1 MRNVLNSRFNVS
13 GDDANLP
20 VWSIAVLTL
29 LYIPVFFI
37 LHSLNPYCVAYY
49 GDSNSHAILARSLFD
64 SSEAFNLGTTWLPVY
79 HFLLAPFCFPDAWF
93 FGFASGFVLNLF
105 MLFAAFY
112 FLSRLFSQ
120 LGISR
125 KGQVAGLL
133 LFGLNPDFIYL
144 AMAPMT
150 EVTFI
155 ALLLGAAYF
164 FYRGI
169 KSSTQKHILIASLF
183 ISLSTLTRYEAWFL
197 APLPALWVLLEA
209 VKSRSITKKVIH
221 NLLTASLSFAGIL
234 FWLLYHLVVYGGA
247 FRFLQSTKNAG
258 YEPAGKQLLYNVSGV
273 LSAFGGNFV
282 LMFGP
287 LLAIAMLIGL
297 SIVALQKTRKENT
310 LWLLFFLAA
319 PIAYLLLSLFFGYV
333 QIKEH
338 WNSRY
343 VLSALPFVVV
353 SATLF
358 FDKMHKAVLGA
369 VLLLGILYY
378 CMEAAG
384 VLPIVTYADAKTHI
398 YDRTYEAYNL
408 GRYIADSVREGRIGY
423 VGGMANASHRI
434 MLFAGV
440 PLKRFEVFRLA
451 DSTSDGF
458 LDERLQ
464 APWNFYR
471 LIILENKQAGYGGP
485 EIPVVT
491 AKIAEVSKHARLIQK
506 TNYFSVFLTGNQ

>member
-1 MRNVLNSRFNVS
+1 MKNLLNSRFNLS
-13 GDDANLP
+13 GGDGKLP
-20 VWSIAVLTL
+20 VWSLVFLTL

-37 LHSLNPYCVAYY
+37 LHSVNPYCVVYY

-64 SSEAFNLGTTWLPVY
+64 SSEAFNLGTTWLPFY
-79 HFLLAPFCFPDAWF
+79 HFLLAPFCYPDAWF
-93 FGFASGFVLNLF
+93 FGFASGFILNLF

-112 FLSRLFSQ
+112 FLTRLLSQ
-120 LGISR
+120 LGMSR
-125 KGQVAGLL
+125 NAQIAGLL
-133 LFGLNPDFIYL
+133 LFSLNPDFIYL

-150 EVTFI
+150 EVTFL
-155 ALLLGAAYF
+155 ALLLGAAYY
-164 FYRGI
+164 FYRGMKYSI
-169 KSSTQKHILIASLF
+169 RKDLLIASLF
-183 ISLSTLTRYEAWFL
+183 IALSTLTRYEAWFL

-209 VKSRSITKKVIH
+209 VKSRSVTKKVIH
-221 NLLTASLSFAGIL
+221 GLLTASLSFAGIL

-258 YEPAGKQLLYNVSGV
+258 YEPAGKQLLYNVFGV
-273 LSAFGGNFV
+273 LSAFGSNFV
-282 LMFGP
+282 LMFGL
-287 LLAIAMLIGL
+287 LLAMAMLLGCLVIIM
-297 SIVALQKTRKENT
+297 SKAMRDNS
-310 LWLLFFLAA
+310 LWLLLFLAA

-358 FDKMHKAVLGA
+358 LDKMHKAVLNA
-369 VLLLGILYY
+369 VLLLSILSYSL
-378 CMEAAG
+378 EVAG
-384 VLPIVTYADAKTHI
+384 VYPIATYADAKTHI
-398 YDRTYEAYNL
+398 YDRTYEAYTL
-408 GRYIADSVREGRIGY
+408 GRYIADSVHDGKIGY

-458 LDERLQ
+458 TDERVVT
-464 APWNFYR
+464 PWNYYR
-471 LIILENKQAGYGGP
+471 LIILENKQAGYGGS

-491 AKIAEVSKHARLIQK
+491 AKAAEVAKHARLVQQ
-506 TNYFSVFLTGNQ
+506 TTYFSVFLTGN